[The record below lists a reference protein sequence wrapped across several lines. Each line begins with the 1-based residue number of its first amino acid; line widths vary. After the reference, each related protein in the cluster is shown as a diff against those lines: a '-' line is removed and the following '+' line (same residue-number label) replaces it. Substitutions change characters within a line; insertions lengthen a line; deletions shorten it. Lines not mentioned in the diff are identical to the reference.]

1 MPYTTECYSPAQKLG
16 LWGRRF
22 HDPSSERWAQWR
34 RLCSFSMLCRPLA
47 LGRLWLHSHRISGL
61 NSSVKRSAT
70 HSACVLLEWHT
81 LILNSSSQV
90 LWTQRPRNIKTC
102 YMEVTCQPRHAFHE
116 PPGVAHGARIRQR
129 SVSVYYLCIAFF
141 YFRFFWN
148 NESNKNCSYFFLW
161 GRVFQYRPDVFQM
174 HDPPALAY
182 LVLRSQLC
190 GPTPSSQLLTL
201 PESRTGFTHPQKTS
215 HAQDVLTKQ
224 SKGAGLNPSL
234 ATVASSPIT
243 VGNTFL
249 IISLPPLVCEYL
261 FICSPV
267 EATARF
273 HCACWT

>member
-1 MPYTTECYSPAQKLG
+1 MHRKIWKDSSCIIITSRNRDTCSLG
-16 LWGRRF
+16 KRRNGVF
-22 HDPSSERWAQWR
+22 PS
-34 RLCSFSMLCRPLA
+34 
-47 LGRLWLHSHRISGL
+47 
-61 NSSVKRSAT
+61 V
-70 HSACVLLEWHT
+70 
-81 LILNSSSQV
+81 
-90 LWTQRPRNIKTC
+90 
-102 YMEVTCQPRHAFHE
+102 
-116 PPGVAHGARIRQR
+116 ARIRQR

-243 VGNTFL
+243 VRNAFL
-249 IISLPPLVCEYL
+249 IILSASFSLWIFIYLLSCRGYSQIPLCLLNVMTL
-261 FICSPV
+261 TWVS
-267 EATARF
+267 TDSN
-273 HCACWT
+273 